1 MSWMKTNQ
9 KMLKILNGA
18 LRTISIE
25 MLLTILLL
33 MINSRTEHYVVSF
46 ISKFNL
52 LFLVT
57 LAMFNKKN
65 EKKKKKKKKKKNQ
78 IKFLIYC
85 LDKKIKNLVVHEIKF
100 LRKFLKCPDRE
111 IKFPRKLAN
120 FATGE
125 KNVFSQPQN

>member
-9 KMLKILNGA
+9 KMMKILNGA

-33 MINSRTEHYVVSF
+33 MMNSRIEHYVISF

-57 LAMFNKKN
+57 LVMLKKKN
-65 EKKKKKKKKKKNQ
+65 EKKKKKNQ
-78 IKFLIYC
+78 IFDL
-85 LDKKIKNLVVHEIKF
+85 LS
-100 LRKFLKCPDRE
+100 
-111 IKFPRKLAN
+111 
-120 FATGE
+120 G
-125 KNVFSQPQN
+125 